1 MFLFEQPFVQVIQSQ
16 LECSLSKVESSDHPS
31 KILSGLVLCRCLIE
45 ISRSKLSENVAKRI
59 LLTLAVSYDDTKS
72 FCPEFETV
80 KRAIDIPK

>member
-31 KILSGLVLCRCLIE
+31 KILSGLVLCRCLVE
-45 ISRSKLSENVAKRI
+45 ISRSRLSENVVKRI